1 MQKNKKSAEKSQKK
15 SWFQGIKSEFRKIVW
30 TDKKALMKQTVAVVA
45 VTIILSV
52 MITIMDAVILE
63 GINLLMK

>member
-1 MQKNKKSAEKSQKK
+1 MQKNEKSADKGQKK
-15 SWFQGIKSEFRKIVW
+15 SWFQGVKSEFRKIVW
-30 TDKKALMKQTVAVVA
+30 TDKKALTKQTVAVVA

-52 MITIMDAVILE
+52 MISIMDAVILE